1 MLVRLDETF
10 QRVGSPCNSG
20 DRSRGIAIVAEA
32 HRLVEADQESDLDQ
46 IHEIGYHGAMNT
58 RPLGIFDL
66 GKGAATVVK
75 QMGL

>member
-1 MLVRLDETF
+1 MRRF
-10 QRVGSPCNSG
+10 KGAAGQK
-20 DRSRGIAIVAEA
+20 
-32 HRLVEADQESDLDQ
+32 SDLDQ
-46 IHEIGYHGAMNT
+46 IHEIGYYGAMHT